1 MFLGRSITFDESE
14 RASAKLAEMPVA
26 VQNSGLSFI
35 DKLKA
40 GDSDA
45 FDQLVTRY
53 ASDVFALAFRLT
65 HDRED
70 SNDIVQ
76 ETFLSAV
83 NGINGF
89 RGDAELKTWLF
100 RITVN
105 HARNRFR
112 WWKRRRRDR
121 TVSLDDTIGDGSV
134 TESDRIAD
142 ENVGPEGEMLGR
154 EREAAVFR
162 ELANLPHAFR
172 EAVVLCDVEGY
183 SYDEISTILGVGI
196 GTVKSRIARGRGALR
211 ERLKDF

>member
-14 RASAKLAEMPVA
+14 RASANLAGLPVA
-26 VQNSGLSFI
+26 VQNSGLGFVE
-35 DKLKA
+35 KLKA
-40 GDSDA
+40 GDPEA
-45 FDQLVTRY
+45 FDQLVSRY
-53 ASDVFALAFRLT
+53 ASDVFALAYRLT

-83 NGINGF
+83 NGISGF

-121 TVSLDDTIGDGSV
+121 TVSLDDTVGDGSV
-134 TESDRIAD
+134 TEYDRIAD
-142 ENVGPEGEMLGR
+142 DGIGPEGEVLGR

-196 GTVKSRIARGRGALR
+196 GTVKSRIARGRGVLR

>member
-26 VQNSGLSFI
+26 VQNSGLSFVE
-35 DKLKA
+35 KLKA
-40 GDSDA
+40 GDPDA

-53 ASDVFALAFRLT
+53 ASDIFALAFRLT

-70 SNDIVQ
+70 ANDIVQ

-83 NGINGF
+83 NGISGF
-89 RGDAELKTWLF
+89 RGDADLKTWLF

-121 TVSLDDTIGDGSV
+121 TVSLDDTVGDGSI
-134 TESDRIAD
+134 TEFDRIAD
-142 ENVGPEGEMLGR
+142 ESVGPEGEMLGR

-183 SYDEISTILGVGI
+183 SYEEISTILSVGI

>member
-1 MFLGRSITFDESE
+1 
-14 RASAKLAEMPVA
+14 MPVA
-26 VQNSGLSFI
+26 VQNSALSFVE
-35 DKLKA
+35 KLKT
-40 GDSDA
+40 GDPEA

-70 SNDIVQ
+70 ANDIVQ

-83 NGINGF
+83 NGISGF

-112 WWKRRRRDR
+112 WWKRRRRDH
-121 TVSLDDTIGDGSV
+121 TVSLDDTIGDGSI
-134 TESDRIAD
+134 TQFDRIAD
-142 ENVGPEGEMLGR
+142 GNVGPEGEMLGR

-183 SYDEISTILGVGI
+183 SYEEISTILGVGI
-196 GTVKSRIARGRGALR
+196 GTIKSRIARGRGALK

>member
-14 RASAKLAEMPVA
+14 RASAELAEIPVA

-35 DKLKA
+35 EKLKA
-40 GDSDA
+40 GDADA
-45 FDQLVTRY
+45 FDHLVTRY
-53 ASDVFALAFRLT
+53 ASDIFALAYRLT

-70 SNDIVQ
+70 ANDIVQ

-121 TVSLDDTIGDGSV
+121 TVSLDDTVGEGSV
-134 TESDRIAD
+134 TEYDRIAD
-142 ENVGPEGEMLGR
+142 EKVGPEGEMLGR

-162 ELANLPHAFR
+162 ELAHLPHAFR

-183 SYDEISTILGVGI
+183 SYDEISIILGVGI
-196 GTVKSRIARGRGALR
+196 GTVKSRIARGRGVLR